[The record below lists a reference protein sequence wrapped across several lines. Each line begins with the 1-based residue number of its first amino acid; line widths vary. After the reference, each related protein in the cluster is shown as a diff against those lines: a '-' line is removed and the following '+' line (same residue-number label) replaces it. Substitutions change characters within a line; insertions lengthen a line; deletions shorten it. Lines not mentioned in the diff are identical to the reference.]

1 MIQYAPN
8 RDIGVAN
15 PFKYGGEVS
24 GYRFYDRK
32 EDAKK
37 LHRRLADGSTNVVLY
52 APRRYGKTS
61 LVLKVLEQLRTEDAI
76 PGLIFDMTKASS
88 LERFC
93 TEYANAVFA
102 LVGGRKELFHKIA
115 DWLQHLHPKI
125 SFGGDG
131 GAPGVTFDYGER
143 MSALS
148 ISEVLDLPEKL
159 MHELG
164 DKPLVVAFDE
174 FQEVG
179 EMSKEFPLENIFR
192 SCIQSHRN
200 VRYVFL
206 GSKTHLLKRMFG
218 DHARPFYK
226 SALPMP
232 LGKPPE
238 AESVEF
244 IVARF
249 REERLEISE
258 TDAAEIVRISEN
270 IPYYLQ
276 AMSSLTYEK
285 VTEARRNRVEAADV
299 AAAADELVGLNVGLF
314 EEQMR
319 NFSDAK
325 CALVRALAEEPTT
338 AFDESYRERHQLQ
351 TYSTVHSALKDLI
364 DDGTV
369 GSDDAG
375 YRLGD
380 PMLTRYI
387 RQSPARVFVAEEGP
401 NGN

>member
-1 MIQYAPN
+1 M
-8 RDIGVAN
+8 AN
-15 PFKYGGEVS
+15 PFKFGGEVS

-61 LVLKVLEQLRTEDAI
+61 LVLKVLEQLRTEDSI
-76 PGLIFDMTKASS
+76 PGLLFDMTKASS

-93 TEYANAVFA
+93 SEYANAVFA
-102 LVGGRKELFHKIA
+102 LVGGRKELFHKVA
-115 DWLQHLHPKI
+115 EWLAHLHPMV

-131 GAPGVTFDYGER
+131 NPPGIRFDYGER

-174 FQEVG
+174 FQEVA

-238 AESVEF
+238 TESVGF

-249 REERLEISE
+249 GEEGLEISE
-258 TDAAEIVRISEN
+258 EIAAEIVKVSEN

-276 AMSSLTYEK
+276 AMSSLAYER
-285 VTEARRNRVEAADV
+285 VTESRRKAVEPADIV
-299 AAAADELVGLNVGLF
+299 AAADELVGLNVGLY

-325 CALVRALAEEPTT
+325 CALVRALAEEPTS
-338 AFDESYRERHQLQ
+338 AFDEAYRQRHSLP
-351 TYSTVHSALKDLI
+351 TYSTVHSALTDLI

-369 GSDDAG
+369 DSGDAG

-380 PMLTRYI
+380 PMLARYV
-387 RQSPARVFVAEEGP
+387 RQSPARLFVAEGVT

>member
-1 MIQYAPN
+1 M
-8 RDIGVAN
+8 AN

-32 EDAKK
+32 DDAQK
-37 LHRRLADGSTNVVLY
+37 LHRRLVDGSTNVVLY

-61 LVLKVLEQLRTEDAI
+61 LVLKVLEQLRTDDSI
-76 PGLIFDMTKASS
+76 PGLLFDMTKASS

-93 TEYANAVFA
+93 EEYANAVFA
-102 LVGGRKELFHKIA
+102 LVGGRKEIFHKVA
-115 DWLQHLHPKI
+115 EWLQHLHPMV

-131 GAPGVTFDYGER
+131 GVASIRFDYGER

-164 DKPLVVAFDE
+164 GRPLVVAFDE
-174 FQEVG
+174 FQEVA

-238 AESVEF
+238 SESVEF

-249 REERLEISE
+249 REEGLEIAAE
-258 TDAAEIVRISEN
+258 DAEEIVRASEN

-276 AMSSLTYEK
+276 ALSSLTYEN
-285 VTEARRNRVEAADV
+285 VSEARRSRVEPTDI
-299 AAAADELVGLNVGLF
+299 AAAADELVGLNAGLY

-325 CALVRALAEEPTT
+325 CALVRALAEEPAS
-338 AFDESYRERHQLQ
+338 AFDEDYRTRHALP
-351 TYSTVHSALKDLI
+351 TYSTLHSALKDLI

-369 GSDDAG
+369 ESDDAG

-380 PMLTRYI
+380 PMLSRYV
-387 RQSPARVFVAEEGP
+387 RQSPVRIFMAQEVLH
-401 NGN
+401 GN

>member
-1 MIQYAPN
+1 ML
-8 RDIGVAN
+8 RN
-15 PFKYGGEVS
+15 PFKYGKEVS
-24 GYRFYDRK
+24 GEAFYDRQ
-32 EDAKK
+32 EVSET
-37 LHRRLADGSTNVVLY
+37 LYRRLADGSSNVVMY

-61 LVLKVLEQLRTEDAI
+61 LVKKVLARFAAEGVRTI
-76 PGLIFDMTKASS
+76 YFDMNRAESI
-88 LERFC
+88 ERFC
-93 TEYANAVFA
+93 EEYASAVYSLCGKTAGLLDAF
-102 LVGGRKELFHKIA
+102 GRYLS
-115 DWLQHLHPKI
+115 HLHPKI

-238 AESVEF
+238 TESVEF

-249 REERLEISE
+249 KEEGLEIAE
-258 TDAAEIVRISEN
+258 PDAVEIVRISEN

-285 VTEARRNRVEAADV
+285 VTEARRSRVEAADIV
-299 AAAADELVGLNVGLF
+299 AAADELVGLNVGLF

-338 AFDESYRERHQLQ
+338 AFDEGYRERHHLP

-364 DDGTV
+364 DEGTV
-369 GSDDAG
+369 ESDDAG

>member
-1 MIQYAPN
+1 ML
-8 RDIGVAN
+8 N

-76 PGLIFDMTKASS
+76 PGLLFDMTKASS

-93 TEYANAVFA
+93 TEYANAVFS
-102 LVGGRKELFHKIA
+102 LVGGRKELFHKVA
-115 DWLQHLHPKI
+115 EWLAHLHPMV

-131 GAPGVTFDYGER
+131 GVPSIRFDYGER

-148 ISEVLDLPEKL
+148 VSEVLDLPEKL

-164 DKPLVVAFDE
+164 DRPLVVAFDE

-238 AESVEF
+238 AESVAF
-244 IVARF
+244 VVTRF
-249 REERLEISE
+249 REEGLEISE
-258 TDAAEIVRISEN
+258 TDAAEVVRVSEN

-276 AMSSLTYEK
+276 ATASLTYER
-285 VTEARRNRVEAADV
+285 VTEAQRTRIEPADV
-299 AAAADELVGLNVGLF
+299 AAAADELVGLNAGLY

-338 AFDESYRERHQLQ
+338 AFDEGYRGRHALP

-369 GSDDAG
+369 ESDDAG

-380 PMLTRYI
+380 PMLARYV
-387 RQSPARVFVAEEGP
+387 RQSPARIFATEGGA
-401 NGN
+401 NGR

>member
-1 MIQYAPN
+1 M
-8 RDIGVAN
+8 AN
-15 PFKYGGEVS
+15 PFKFGGEVS

-61 LVLKVLEQLRTEDAI
+61 LVLKVLEQLRTEDSI
-76 PGLIFDMTKASS
+76 SGLLFDMTKASS

-102 LVGGRKELFHKIA
+102 LIGGRKELVHKVA
-115 DWLQHLHPKI
+115 EWLAHLHPTV

-131 GAPGVTFDYGER
+131 GAPAVRFDYGER

-159 MHELG
+159 MHEFG
-164 DKPLVVAFDE
+164 DRPLVVAFDE

-249 REERLEISE
+249 REEGLEISE
-258 TDAAEIVRISEN
+258 ADAGEIVRVSEN

-285 VTEARRNRVEAADV
+285 VSEAKRNRVGPEDV
-299 AAAADELVGLNVGLF
+299 VAAADELVGLNAGLY

-325 CALVRALAEEPTT
+325 CALVRALAEEPT
-338 AFDESYRERHQLQ
+338 AGFDEGYRARHALP
-351 TYSTVHSALKDLI
+351 TYSTVHSALKDLV

-369 GSDDAG
+369 EADDAG
-375 YRLGD
+375 YRIGD
-380 PMLTRYI
+380 PMLTRYV
-387 RQSPARVFVAEEGP
+387 RQSPARVFVTEEVA
-401 NGN
+401 NGS

>member
-1 MIQYAPN
+1 M
-8 RDIGVAN
+8 AN
-15 PFKYGGEVS
+15 PFKFGGEVS

-102 LVGGRKELFHKIA
+102 MVGERKELFHKVA
-115 DWLQHLHPKI
+115 EWLAHLHPMV

-131 GAPGVTFDYGER
+131 SAPSIRFDYGER

-148 ISEVLDLPEKL
+148 ISEVLDLPERL
-159 MHELG
+159 MHEIG

-174 FQEVG
+174 FQEVA

-238 AESVEF
+238 DESEAF

-249 REERLEISE
+249 RDEGLAISE
-258 TDAAEIVRISEN
+258 ADAREIVRVSEN

-285 VTEARRNRVEAADV
+285 VAEAQRSCVVSADIV
-299 AAAADELVGLNVGLF
+299 ASADELVGLNAGLY

-325 CALVRALAEEPTT
+325 SALVRALAEETTT
-338 AFDESYRERHQLQ
+338 AFDEDYRARHALP

-364 DDGTV
+364 DEGTV
-369 GSDDAG
+369 ESDDAG

-380 PMLTRYI
+380 PMLSRYV
-387 RQSPARVFVAEEGP
+387 RQSPAKIFVAEEVA
-401 NGN
+401 NAN

>member
-15 PFKYGGEVS
+15 PFKFGGEVS
-24 GYRFYDRK
+24 GYCFYDRK

-61 LVLKVLEQLRTEDAI
+61 LVLKVLEQLRTEDSI
-76 PGLIFDMTKASS
+76 PGLLFDMTKASS

-93 TEYANAVFA
+93 SEYANAVFA
-102 LVGGRKELFHKIA
+102 LVGGRKELFHKVA
-115 DWLQHLHPKI
+115 EWLAHLHPMV

-131 GAPGVTFDYGER
+131 NPPGIRFDCGER

-174 FQEVG
+174 FQEVA

-238 AESVEF
+238 TESVGF

-249 REERLEISE
+249 GEEGLEISE
-258 TDAAEIVRISEN
+258 EIAAEIVKVSEN

-276 AMSSLTYEK
+276 AMSSLAYER
-285 VTEARRNRVEAADV
+285 VTESRRKAVEPADIV
-299 AAAADELVGLNVGLF
+299 AAADELVGLNVGLY

-325 CALVRALAEEPTT
+325 CALVRALAEEPTS
-338 AFDESYRERHQLQ
+338 AFDEAYRQRHSLP
-351 TYSTVHSALKDLI
+351 TYSTVHSALTDLI

-369 GSDDAG
+369 DSGDAG

-380 PMLTRYI
+380 PMLSRYV
-387 RQSPARVFVAEEGP
+387 RQSPARLFVAEGVT

>member
-1 MIQYAPN
+1 M
-8 RDIGVAN
+8 AN

-24 GYRFYDRK
+24 GFRFYDRK
-32 EDAKK
+32 DDAKK

-61 LVLKVLEQLRTEDAI
+61 LVLKVLEQLRTEDSI
-76 PGLIFDMTKASS
+76 PGLLFDMTKASS

-93 TEYANAVFA
+93 MEYANAVFA
-102 LVGGRKELFHKIA
+102 MVGGRKELFHKVA
-115 DWLQHLHPKI
+115 EWLAHLHPMI

-131 GAPGVTFDYGER
+131 GATGIRFDYGER

-174 FQEVG
+174 FQEVA
-179 EMSKEFPLENIFR
+179 EMSREFPLENIFR

-200 VRYVFL
+200 VRYAFL

-249 REERLEISE
+249 GAEGLEIS
-258 TDAAEIVRISEN
+258 AAEAGEIVRVSEN

-285 VTEARRNRVEAADV
+285 VTEAGRSKVDPADV
-299 AAAADELVGLNVGLF
+299 AAAADELVGLNAGLY

-338 AFDESYRERHQLQ
+338 AFDEGYRGRHALP

-369 GSDDAG
+369 ESDDAG

-380 PMLTRYI
+380 PMLTRYV
-387 RQSPARVFVAEEGP
+387 RQSPAKIFVAEEIA

>member
-1 MIQYAPN
+1 M
-8 RDIGVAN
+8 AN

-24 GYRFYDRK
+24 GFRFYDRK
-32 EDAKK
+32 DDAKK

-61 LVLKVLEQLRTEDAI
+61 LVLKVLEQLRTEDSI
-76 PGLIFDMTKASS
+76 PGLLFDMTKASS

-93 TEYANAVFA
+93 MEYANAVFA
-102 LVGGRKELFHKIA
+102 MVGGRKELFHKVA
-115 DWLQHLHPKI
+115 EWLAHLHPMI

-131 GAPGVTFDYGER
+131 GATGIRFDYGER

-174 FQEVG
+174 FQEVA
-179 EMSKEFPLENIFR
+179 EMSREFPLENIFR

-200 VRYVFL
+200 VRYAFL

-249 REERLEISE
+249 GAEGLEIS
-258 TDAAEIVRISEN
+258 AAEAGEIVRVSEN

-285 VTEARRNRVEAADV
+285 VTEAGRSKVDPADV
-299 AAAADELVGLNVGLF
+299 AAAADELVGLNAGLY

-338 AFDESYRERHQLQ
+338 AFDEGYRERHALP

-369 GSDDAG
+369 ESDDAG

-380 PMLTRYI
+380 PMLTRYV
-387 RQSPARVFVAEEGP
+387 RQSPARIFMAEDGA

>member
-1 MIQYAPN
+1 M
-8 RDIGVAN
+8 AN
-15 PFKYGGEVS
+15 PFKFGGEVS
-24 GYRFYDRK
+24 GCRFYDRK

-61 LVLKVLEQLRTEDAI
+61 LVLKVLEQLRTEDSI
-76 PGLIFDMTKASS
+76 PGLLFDMTKASS

-102 LVGGRKELFHKIA
+102 MVGGRKELFHKVA
-115 DWLQHLHPKI
+115 EWLAHLHPMV

-131 GAPGVTFDYGER
+131 SVPSIRFDYGER

-148 ISEVLDLPEKL
+148 VSEVLDLPEKL

-174 FQEVG
+174 FQEVA

-200 VRYVFL
+200 VRYAFL

-249 REERLEISE
+249 KDEGLEIGE
-258 TDAAEIVRISEN
+258 GDAREIVRISEN

-285 VTEARRNRVEAADV
+285 VTEAHRNCVASADV
-299 AAAADELVGLNVGLF
+299 GASADERVGLNAGLY

-325 CALVRALAEEPTT
+325 CALVRALAEETTT
-338 AFDESYRERHQLQ
+338 AFDEDYRTRHALP

-364 DDGTV
+364 DEGAV
-369 GSDDAG
+369 ESDDAG

-380 PMLTRYI
+380 PMLSRYV
-387 RQSPARVFVAEEGP
+387 RQSPAKIFVAEEAS

>member
-1 MIQYAPN
+1 M
-8 RDIGVAN
+8 AN
-15 PFKYGGEVS
+15 PFKFGGEVS
-24 GYRFYDRK
+24 GCRFYDRT

-37 LHRRLADGSTNVVLY
+37 MHRRLSDGSTNVVLY

-61 LVLKVLEQLRTEDAI
+61 LVLKVLEQFRTEDSI
-76 PGLIFDMTKASS
+76 PGLLFDMTKASS

-93 TEYANAVFA
+93 TEYANAVFS
-102 LVGGRKELFHKIA
+102 LVGGRKELFHKVA
-115 DWLQHLHPKI
+115 DWLVHLHPMV

-131 GAPGVTFDYGER
+131 GAPGIRFDYGER

-159 MHELG
+159 MHEFG

-174 FQEVG
+174 FQEVA

-238 AESVEF
+238 AESIAF
-244 IVARF
+244 IVSRF
-249 REERLEISE
+249 REEGLEIPE

-276 AMSSLTYEK
+276 ATASLAYER
-285 VTEARRNRVEAADV
+285 VTEAQRRRVETADIE
-299 AAAADELVGLNVGLF
+299 AAADELVSLNAGLY

-325 CALVRALAEEPTT
+325 CAVVRALANEPTT
-338 AFDESYRERHQLQ
+338 AFDEGYRARHALP

-369 GSDDAG
+369 ESDDVG

-380 PMLTRYI
+380 PMLSRYVC
-387 RQSPARVFVAEEGP
+387 QSPARVFLAEEKA
-401 NGN
+401 NGI

>member
-1 MIQYAPN
+1 M
-8 RDIGVAN
+8 AN
-15 PFKYGGEVS
+15 PFKFGGEVS
-24 GYRFYDRK
+24 GCRFYDRT

-37 LHRRLADGSTNVVLY
+37 LHRRLSDGSTNVVLY

-61 LVLKVLEQLRTEDAI
+61 LVLKVLEQFRTEDSI
-76 PGLIFDMTKASS
+76 PGLLFDMTKASS

-93 TEYANAVFA
+93 TEYANAVFS
-102 LVGGRKELFHKIA
+102 LVGGRKELFHKVA
-115 DWLQHLHPKI
+115 DWLVHLHPMV

-131 GAPGVTFDYGER
+131 GAPGIRFDYGER

-159 MHELG
+159 MHEFG

-174 FQEVG
+174 FQEVA

-238 AESVEF
+238 AESIAF
-244 IVARF
+244 IVSRF
-249 REERLEISE
+249 REEGLEIPE

-276 AMSSLTYEK
+276 ATASLAYER
-285 VTEARRNRVEAADV
+285 VTEAQRRRVETADIE
-299 AAAADELVGLNVGLF
+299 AAADELVSLNAGLY

-325 CALVRALAEEPTT
+325 CAVVRALANEPTT
-338 AFDESYRERHQLQ
+338 AFDEGYRARHALP

-369 GSDDAG
+369 ESDDAG

-380 PMLTRYI
+380 PMLARYV
-387 RQSPARVFVAEEGP
+387 RQSPARIFAAEEVA

>member
-1 MIQYAPN
+1 ML
-8 RDIGVAN
+8 N

-76 PGLIFDMTKASS
+76 PGLLFDMTKASS

-93 TEYANAVFA
+93 TEYANAVFS
-102 LVGGRKELFHKIA
+102 LVGGRKELFHKVA
-115 DWLQHLHPKI
+115 EWLAHLLPMV

-131 GAPGVTFDYGER
+131 GVPSIRFDYGER

-148 ISEVLDLPEKL
+148 VSEVLDLPEKL

-164 DKPLVVAFDE
+164 DRPLVVAFDE

-238 AESVEF
+238 AESVAF
-244 IVARF
+244 VVTRF
-249 REERLEISE
+249 REEGLEISE
-258 TDAAEIVRISEN
+258 TDAAEVVRVSEN

-276 AMSSLTYEK
+276 ATASLTYER
-285 VTEARRNRVEAADV
+285 VTESQRTRIEPADV
-299 AAAADELVGLNVGLF
+299 AAAADELVGLNAGLY

-338 AFDESYRERHQLQ
+338 AFDEGYRGRHALP

-369 GSDDAG
+369 ESDDAG

-380 PMLTRYI
+380 PMLARYV
-387 RQSPARVFVAEEGP
+387 RQSPARIFATEGGA
-401 NGN
+401 NGR

>member
-1 MIQYAPN
+1 M
-8 RDIGVAN
+8 
-15 PFKYGGEVS
+15 S
-24 GYRFYDRK
+24 GFRFYDRK
-32 EDAKK
+32 DDAKK

-61 LVLKVLEQLRTEDAI
+61 LVLKVLEQLRTEDSI
-76 PGLIFDMTKASS
+76 PGLLFDMTKASS

-93 TEYANAVFA
+93 MEYANAVFA
-102 LVGGRKELFHKIA
+102 LVGGRKELFHKVA
-115 DWLQHLHPKI
+115 EWLAHLHPMI

-131 GAPGVTFDYGER
+131 GATGIRFDYGER

-174 FQEVG
+174 FQEVA
-179 EMSKEFPLENIFR
+179 EMSREFPLENIFR

-200 VRYVFL
+200 VRYAFL

-249 REERLEISE
+249 GEEGLEIS
-258 TDAAEIVRISEN
+258 AAEAREIVRISEN

-285 VTEARRNRVEAADV
+285 VTESRRNAVEPEDV
-299 AAAADELVGLNVGLF
+299 VAAADELVGLNAGLY

-325 CALVRALAEEPTT
+325 SALVRALAEEPTT
-338 AFDESYRERHQLQ
+338 AFDEGYRGRHALP

-369 GSDDAG
+369 ESDDAG

-380 PMLTRYI
+380 PMLTRYV
-387 RQSPARVFVAEEGP
+387 RQSPAKIFVAEEIA